1 MKRPLLFGIL
11 LLVITS
17 SLLAQEK
24 QLSSSL
30 FIQQDEAK
38 ETYQCIQIRRGDKI
52 TLTGKISLYEND
64 LDEDSESL
72 ILASDGGRVFLLKGK
87 LLPELNQFY
96 LTYNETE
103 RVTLKGTVLFE
114 GWEEMPA
121 EMEVSY
127 YEPSEKN

>member
-52 TLTGKISLYEND
+52 TLTGKFSLYEND

-121 EMEVSY
+121 EMEVSNY
-127 YEPSEKN
+127 KPSEKN